1 MKKIFLFFLFFSLFN
16 HAQDCES
23 RIKKIYNDVINS
35 IGNNFPAPPN
45 LIISDNKRIIAYLGR
60 DGITIGKTLIDLFC
74 DDKNFD
80 DKIAYVISH
89 ELAHHY
95 LSHNW
100 TRNTNLGYASSI
112 GEFIDE
118 QSVSKTQRKLDEAA
132 ADLFGGFFGQI
143 AGYSVLLNGKE
154 GLKEIYEHFK
164 LPKEI
169 EGYPSLDD
177 RIEII
182 DSNIKKAN
190 KLTTLFNVGNI
201 LLMLGNYDEA
211 KICFEDILRNNF
223 TSREIF
229 NNIGLVYLL
238 KGISISDPKI
248 SKFIYPISID
258 FQTRADINS
267 TRSLDLINDPNK
279 LFNYAMDEFDK
290 SIRLDKNYYLA
301 KKNLSILNFIKAFKD
316 GNDKK
321 FIEKSEDFNLLD
333 ESTKADLKVISGINK
348 KFKKKKLLK
357 LSKGGS
363 YISNKNIEYEY
374 SKKSINFE
382 KPNEKFKID
391 TGDFVFGLPKPNTK
405 IKTKNRDLS
414 ITTKTYETYSLI
426 SIDNSK
432 NSMII
437 LKTENKYNFKN
448 QISYKNNFYTI
459 LD

>member
-1 MKKIFLFFLFFSLFN
+1 MKKYFLFFLFFSLFN
-16 HAQDCES
+16 YAQDCES
-23 RIKKIYNDVINS
+23 GIKKIYNDVINS

-45 LIISDNKRIIAYLGR
+45 LVISDNKRIIAYLGR
-60 DGITIGKTLIDLFC
+60 NGITIGKTLIDLFC

-95 LSHNW
+95 LNHNW

-143 AGYSVLLNGKE
+143 AGYNVLLNGKE

-169 EGYPSLDD
+169 KGYPSLDD

-182 DSNIKKAN
+182 DSNIEKAN
-190 KLTTLFNVGNI
+190 KLTTLFNLGNV
-201 LLMLGNYDEA
+201 LLMLGKYNEA
-211 KICFEDILRNNF
+211 KMCFEDILRNNF

-267 TRSLDLINDPNK
+267 KRSLDLINDPNK

-290 SIRLDKNYYLA
+290 SIRLDKKYYPA

-316 GNDKK
+316 GNDKN
-321 FIEKSEDFNLLD
+321 FIEKSESFNLLD
-333 ESTKADLKVISGINK
+333 ESTKVDLKVISGINK

-363 YISNKNIEYEY
+363 YISDKNIEYEY
-374 SKKSINFE
+374 SKIIINFE
-382 KPNEKFKID
+382 KPTEKFKID
-391 TGDFVFGLPKPNTK
+391 TGDFIFGLPEPNTK

-414 ITTKTYETYSLI
+414 ISTKTYETYSII
-426 SIDNSK
+426 SIENSK
-432 NSMII
+432 NSIII
-437 LKTENKYNFKN
+437 LKTKNKHNFKN
-448 QISYKNNFYTI
+448 HISYKNHFYTI
-459 LD
+459 LE